1 MRGSRR
7 EPEEMRVWEARR
19 IEEKGWKGREGR
31 VEKRERE

>member
-1 MRGSRR
+1 MRVN
-7 EPEEMRVWEARR
+7 VWEARR